1 MFGERGFGIYQ
12 DSVLSEIEKI
22 VAERSDRLERVI
34 KDRQASE
41 QFISMVLTIAA
52 VGSIGIV
59 YLRVQKFV
67 GKGTFLGGFGG
78 GR

>member
-34 KDRQASE
+34 RDRQASE
-41 QFISMVLTIAA
+41 
-52 VGSIGIV
+52 
-59 YLRVQKFV
+59 
-67 GKGTFLGGFGG
+67 
-78 GR
+78 